1 MPCFLFAW
9 ALKSDSLS
17 FCKRTN
23 RILPKY
29 SLERNEE
36 LAVLLLLSYFYYP
49 LSWPLVFWQLSKK
62 KCSHNFA
69 VSQEWQVHGEF
80 WVFCQRWV
88 TQAHGFFL
96 RTSWNGHRKVLT
108 WRPCECKWYNLFPL
122 VPEIRI
128 PNILGL
134 KPTEDLVLLKGLL
147 GKSYQDDDGTQAIS

>member
-49 LSWPLVFWQLSKK
+49 LSWPLVFWQFSKT
-62 KCSHNFA
+62 CSHNFA

-80 WVFCQRWV
+80 WVFCQSWV

-96 RTSWNGHRKVLT
+96 RTSWMDTEKYLCDNSESE
-108 WRPCECKWYNLFPL
+108 CEWYNLLPL
-122 VPEIRI
+122 VPEIKI

-147 GKSYQDDDGTQAIS
+147 GKSYQDDDGTQTIS

>member
-49 LSWPLVFWQLSKK
+49 LSWPHVFWQLSKK
-62 KCSHNFA
+62 CCHNFA

-80 WVFCQRWV
+80 WVFCQSWV
-88 TQAHGFFL
+88 TQAYGFFL

-108 WRPCECKWYNLFPL
+108 WWLCECKWYNLLPL

-134 KPTEDLVLLKGLL
+134 KPTEDLVLFKGLL
-147 GKSYQDDDGTQAIS
+147 GKSYQDDDGMQTIS

>member
-1 MPCFLFAW
+1 MCQTWGKFSVFTSMGRNILHISVKLWRMYFCTQTSITIILSINMPCFLFAW

-49 LSWPLVFWQLSKK
+49 LSWPLVFWQFSK

-80 WVFCQRWV
+80 WVFCQSWV

-108 WRPCECKWYNLFPL
+108 WQLWEW
-122 VPEIRI
+122 V
-128 PNILGL
+128 
-134 KPTEDLVLLKGLL
+134 
-147 GKSYQDDDGTQAIS
+147 